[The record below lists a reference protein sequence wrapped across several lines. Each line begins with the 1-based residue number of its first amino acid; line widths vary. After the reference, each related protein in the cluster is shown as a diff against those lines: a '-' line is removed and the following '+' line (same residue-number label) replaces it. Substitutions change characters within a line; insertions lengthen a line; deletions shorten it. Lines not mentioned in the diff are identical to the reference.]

1 MEVPRPGTESEPWLQ
16 PTLHQI
22 LLMYCTRPGIKP
34 VPLQLSTLLQFLI
47 HCATA
52 GTPRNQI
59 FKIIS
64 CSDNGVKFDITLCS
78 LLLPQENAALLCFVV
93 LLLGQVSTFHCPG
106 PSWCPYL
113 CCCGVAS
120 EFLNSGCNRL
130 SSPPRLAPNSQRHAW
145 YLEIHIVT
153 DTKSRIGG
161 WIELQTLRQDFMSLA
176 LCEG

>member
-1 MEVPRPGTESEPWLQ
+1 MATTYATPDPFNV
-16 PTLHQI
+16 LHQAGDQ
-22 LLMYCTRPGIKP
+22 TRASAA
-34 VPLQLSTLLQFLI
+34 VHATTVRFLI

-64 CSDNGVKFDITLCS
+64 CSDNGVKFGITLCS

-113 CCCGVAS
+113 CCSGVAS